1 MRMSKNDETFSSVA
15 DILKAQ
21 LSGLSDG
28 RLDTTIEL
36 QKKWPNI
43 VGKSI
48 AEHSKV
54 LFIKNKCLHVGVENS
69 TWLNELTLIK
79 DRLYEKITSIQTDG
93 SITDLKFKIY
103 FESK

>member
-1 MRMSKNDETFSSVA
+1 MPKNEDTFSSVA

-21 LSGLSDG
+21 LAGLSGG

-36 QKKWPNI
+36 QKKWHDI

-54 LFIKNKCLHVGVENS
+54 LFVKNKCLHVGVESS

-79 DRLYEKITSIQTDG
+79 DQLLKKITVLKTDG
-93 SITDLKFKIY
+93 SIMDLKFKIY
-103 FESK
+103 FDHKAP

>member
-1 MRMSKNDETFSSVA
+1 MAKSDKTFSSVA

-21 LSGLSDG
+21 LSGLSGG

-69 TWLNELTLIK
+69 TWLSELNLIK
-79 DRLYEKITSIQTDG
+79 DQLCEQITRIKTDG
-93 SITDLKFKIY
+93 SITDLKFRIY
-103 FESK
+103 FEPK